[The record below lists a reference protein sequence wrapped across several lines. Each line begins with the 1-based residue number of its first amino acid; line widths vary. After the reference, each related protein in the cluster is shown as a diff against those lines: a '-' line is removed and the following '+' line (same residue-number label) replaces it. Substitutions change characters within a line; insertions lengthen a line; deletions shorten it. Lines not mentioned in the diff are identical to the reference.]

1 VRIEVLVEDTE
12 TDRIIEVIQ
21 VAASTDKIGD
31 GKIWSTSIDKLLR
44 VRTGERGS
52 DAI

>member
-1 VRIEVLVEDTE
+1 
-12 TDRIIEVIQ
+12 VIQ
-21 VAASTDKIGD
+21 VAAHTDKIGD
-31 GKIWSTSIDKLLR
+31 GKIWSVSIDTLLR